1 MNQPPVIPP
10 WKTLLERKTAEHYR
24 RFHSGTLNLTRR
36 GFLSTATGAT
46 GLLAASQ
53 FAFPRESSRACV
65 ENASAGPNPIPGG
78 GTAFGFHV
86 HHNPLPNN
94 PTLPLTIFDTSQGDP
109 SEIGD
114 FNGLVVDTMIRG
126 LGTGSGVTFADDSK
140 PGSLAFRADMG
151 AMQGV
156 YVGED
161 CKHHHGSFV
170 FI

>member
-1 MNQPPVIPP
+1 MDRIPVPP
-10 WKTLLERKTAEHYR
+10 WKGLLERKTAEHYR
-24 RFHSGTLNLTRR
+24 RFHPEILTRR
-36 GFLSTATGAT
+36 GFIGAAA
-46 GLLAASQ
+46 GAAGLAA
-53 FAFPRESSRACV
+53 ASRFTVVPLAL
-65 ENASAGPNPIPGG
+65 AGNKNTTAEPNPIPGG

-94 PTLPLTIFDTSQGDP
+94 PTLPLTIFNSAQGDP

-126 LGTGSGVTFADDSK
+126 IGTGDGVTFADDAK

-161 CKHHHGSFV
+161 HKHHHGSFV